1 MMASNQSFNELC
13 DIDDVDTEIFM
24 FLSDEQISYSWKN
37 RSQKN
42 PAGTDVVKT
51 LVWWKH
57 RCSGNCDIVETLA

>member
-51 LVWWKH
+51 LV
-57 RCSGNCDIVETLA
+57 